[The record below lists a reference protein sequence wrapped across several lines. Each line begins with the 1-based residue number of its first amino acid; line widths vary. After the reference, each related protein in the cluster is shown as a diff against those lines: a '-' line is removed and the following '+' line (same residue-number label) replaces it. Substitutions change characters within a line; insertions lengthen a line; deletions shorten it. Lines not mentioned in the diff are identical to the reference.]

1 MQILKYQGNDN
12 YIIGLAKDND
22 SEKKFIFFAK
32 IASIILNNE
41 EEEQDAWGG
50 FIKYVSSRKYTIE
63 FLLKLSN
70 DNSFIHLLEIKD
82 EKEYDTVCKILEFA
96 L

>member
-1 MQILKYQGNDN
+1 MQILKSRGNNN
-12 YIIGLAKDND
+12 YIIGLAKNN
-22 SEKKFIFFAK
+22 EKKFIFFAK

-41 EEEQDAWGG
+41 KEEDMLGG
-50 FIKYVSSRKYTIE
+50 LIKFYSSQNYTIE

-70 DNSFIHLLEIKD
+70 DNSFMHLLEIED

>member
-1 MQILKYQGNDN
+1 MLG
-12 YIIGLAKDND
+12 GLI
-22 SEKKFIFFAK
+22 KF
-32 IASIILNNE
+32 
-41 EEEQDAWGG
+41 
-50 FIKYVSSRKYTIE
+50 YSSQNYTIE

-70 DNSFIHLLEIKD
+70 DNSFMHLLEIED